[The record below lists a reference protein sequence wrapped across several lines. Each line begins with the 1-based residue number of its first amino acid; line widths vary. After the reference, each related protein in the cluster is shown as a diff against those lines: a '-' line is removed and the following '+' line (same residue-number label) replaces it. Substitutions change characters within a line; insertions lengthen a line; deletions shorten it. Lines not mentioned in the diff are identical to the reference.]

1 MARTPGQ
8 IRLECYLR
16 ILISALGTGL
26 TGMVATAVINSIGGA
41 VRTADAAS
49 IFTAWQFY
57 ILVIALVL
65 SLILQ
70 LGFLNSALRQL
81 DALEIIPP
89 YQAGVVIVGIAWGM
103 VFTDDA

>member
-1 MARTPGQ
+1 
-8 IRLECYLR
+8 
-16 ILISALGTGL
+16 
-26 TGMVATAVINSIGGA
+26 MVIV
-41 VRTADAAS
+41 VMLL
-49 IFTAWQFY
+49 IFTAGQFY
-57 ILVIALVL
+57 LLVIALAA
-65 SLILQ
+65 SLVLQ